1 MKLGLFY
8 PFVRNH
14 NSISVS
20 DQSRSFSPVRNLFL
34 KSARRALAIHYEVL
48 PYLYPSFWSTD
59 SIAIDNIDNDEQF
72 LFGGLRRSN
81 LQEFR
86 CSPEKS
92 IPVHISWGGVT
103 SFQLKGFKVLTFM
116 LLKEKSGFPSLSLVL
131 TTFDESHTHATI
143 KVLGIEN
150 ELSGVVVVVE
160 QDKSTTVKFTLQGRC
175 FNC

>member
-48 PYLYPSFWSTD
+48 PYLGPTYKNLDAPLRNLF
-59 SIAIDNIDNDEQF
+59 QF
-72 LFGGLRRSN
+72 I
-81 LQEFR
+81 FR
-86 CSPEKS
+86 
-92 IPVHISWGGVT
+92 GVT